1 MTLSKRANISFTVA
15 FLVFLVT
22 AMIVTIMKPKESVS
36 YYENRELASAP
47 SLSVQ
52 SILNGSYFSGWEDYL
67 KDHAAGRITLVKLS
81 AFLDANVIRRPVVND
96 VVISGGMLL
105 GFNRYETVDK
115 DEISKQ
121 SKKMADNMSNL
132 NQTIQNYGGD
142 FYYVAVP
149 GQYTYFSDSYP
160 FYLNNRSEY
169 TELELSDFK
178 ADMSERGI
186 RMIDMGTVFQAI
198 GNPHDLYSNAD
209 YHYTYYGAFITY
221 QTIMQA
227 INDDRDIGLTALTE
241 QDLTF
246 RQLDNPYMGS
256 RLRKLCNVR
265 QSSEKLVIGL
275 PNLTIPFTRMDNGAS
290 HAAAVYSL
298 PNNTWESVT
307 YSAYMGG
314 DVAET
319 IIDTGRPSLPSVL
332 IYGDSFTNPVE
343 TLLYYSFNTMRSID
357 LRGYKTMSL
366 TDYIETYKP
375 DIVICIRD
383 YESLLSLDGNGTVFG
398 GR

>member
-1 MTLSKRANISFTVA
+1 
-15 FLVFLVT
+15 
-22 AMIVTIMKPKESVS
+22 
-36 YYENRELASAP
+36 
-47 SLSVQ
+47 
-52 SILNGSYFSGWEDYL
+52 
-67 KDHAAGRITLVKLS
+67 
-81 AFLDANVIRRPVVND
+81 
-96 VVISGGMLL
+96 
-105 GFNRYETVDK
+105 
-115 DEISKQ
+115 
-121 SKKMADNMSNL
+121 MSNL

-142 FYYVAVP
+142 FYYIAVP

-169 TELELSDFK
+169 TEPELSDFK
-178 ADMSERGI
+178 ADMSEKGI

-307 YSAYMGG
+307 Y
-314 DVAET
+314 
-319 IIDTGRPSLPSVL
+319 
-332 IYGDSFTNPVE
+332 
-343 TLLYYSFNTMRSID
+343 
-357 LRGYKTMSL
+357 
-366 TDYIETYKP
+366 
-375 DIVICIRD
+375 
-383 YESLLSLDGNGTVFG
+383 
-398 GR
+398 